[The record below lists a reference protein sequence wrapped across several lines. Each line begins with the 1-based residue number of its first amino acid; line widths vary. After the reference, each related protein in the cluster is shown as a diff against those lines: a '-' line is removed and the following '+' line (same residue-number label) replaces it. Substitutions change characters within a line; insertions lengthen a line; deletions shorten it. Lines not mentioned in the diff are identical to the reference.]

1 MSKKT
6 KGDRE
11 DAKRR
16 GMAQGLSTRPP
27 LQSVLLIPAKGHRR
41 MIKRP
46 WPSTSETEL

>member
-1 MSKKT
+1 MAKN
-6 KGDRE
+6 KGARE

-16 GMAQGLSTRPP
+16 GLNQGVSNRPA

-46 WPSTSETEL
+46 WPVSDGS

>member
-1 MSKKT
+1 MSKAN

-16 GMAQGLSTRPP
+16 GQAQGPPRPP
-27 LQSVLLIPAKGHRR
+27 MESVLLIPAKGHRH

-46 WPSTSETEL
+46 WDDKPASL